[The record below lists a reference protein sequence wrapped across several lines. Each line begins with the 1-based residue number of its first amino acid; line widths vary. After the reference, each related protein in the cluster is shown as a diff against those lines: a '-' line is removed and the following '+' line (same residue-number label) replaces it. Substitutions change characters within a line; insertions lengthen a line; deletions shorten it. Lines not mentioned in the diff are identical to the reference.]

1 MSRIFLAVLMSAT
14 WPLTALANISDD
26 LNQVGERIMTRL
38 QDLASYAPLL
48 LIAVA
53 VVLLFWFLARTVSNS
68 KWLFKH
74 IDNVLLRG
82 LLANIVHTLIF
93 IFGVLVALEI
103 LDATALV
110 GAVLG
115 TAGVVGLA
123 LGFAFKDVIENYLA
137 GILLSIRQPFANDD
151 FIAVDGQQ
159 GKVIRMTSR
168 ATILM
173 TLDGNHIRIPNSTVF
188 KSTMTNYTRNPLR
201 RFDFVIGVGTDEDL
215 LAAQQLGVATLTE
228 MRSTLSEPAPSA
240 LLEPPGDSSVG
251 VHFYAWVNQK
261 ENSLSK
267 AKSEAIRLVGGALDN
282 AGIDMPVPIHR
293 VRFDKQCMSI
303 TETTEESKVEH
314 SDNEA
319 ACETKPKQPIAAE
332 QETTPVDEIDNQ
344 IADERRRQ
352 QTAESDNDQ
361 GQDLLNEQAPKE

>member
-1 MSRIFLAVLMSAT
+1 MHSRV
-14 WPLTALANISDD
+14 LTALILLLSPLAAMPQVSDD
-26 LNQVGERIMTRL
+26 LAAVSDRIMLRV

-48 LIAVA
+48 LIALV
-53 VVLLFWFLARTVSNS
+53 VVLFFWFMARLIGNS
-68 KWLFKH
+68 KWLFKR

-82 LLANIVHTLIF
+82 LLANIVQTVVLM
-93 IFGVLVALEI
+93 FGVLVALEI

-173 TLDGNHIRIPNSTVF
+173 TLDGNHIRIPNATVF
-188 KSTMTNYTRNPLR
+188 KNTMTNYTRNPLR
-201 RFDFVIGVGTDEDL
+201 RFDFIVGVGTGEDL
-215 LAAQQLGVATLTE
+215 LAAQQLGIATLTD
-228 MRSTLSEPAPSA
+228 MRSVLSEPAPSA
-240 LLEPPGDSSVG
+240 ILEPPGDSSIG
-251 VHFYAWVNQK
+251 VHYYAWVNQK
-261 ENSLSK
+261 ETSLNK
-267 AKSEAIRLVGGALDN
+267 AKSEAIRLVGSALDN
-282 AGIDMPVPIHR
+282 AGIDMPEPIHR
-293 VRFDKQCMSI
+293 VRFDKQGMTISESTESDPAEQPKAQST
-303 TETTEESKVEH
+303 TETISRAPV
-314 SDNEA
+314 
-319 ACETKPKQPIAAE
+319 AAE
-332 QETTPVDEIDNQ
+332 QETTPVDEIDDQ
-344 IADERRRQ
+344 IADERSRHKA
-352 QTAESDNDQ
+352 TDSDNDQ

>member
-1 MSRIFLAVLMSAT
+1 MSRKLLAALISTT
-14 WPLTALANISDD
+14 WPLAALADIGDD
-26 LNQVGERIMTRL
+26 LNQVGGRIMTRL
-38 QDLASYAPLL
+38 HDLASYAPLL
-48 LIAVA
+48 LIAAA
-53 VVLLFWFLARTVSNS
+53 VVLLFWFIARTVSNS

-82 LLANIVHTLIF
+82 LLANVVHTLIF
-93 IFGVLVALEI
+93 IFGILVALEI
-103 LDATALV
+103 LNATALV

-137 GILLSIRQPFANDD
+137 GILLSIRQPFSNDD

-173 TLDGNHIRIPNSTVF
+173 TLDGNHIRIPNATVF
-188 KSTMTNYTRNPLR
+188 KNTMTNYTRNPLR
-201 RFDFVIGVGTDEDL
+201 RFDFIIGVATDEDL
-215 LAAQQLGVATLTE
+215 LAAQQLGVTTLSE

-267 AKSEAIRLVGGALDN
+267 TKSEAIRLVGGALDN
-282 AGIDMPVPIHR
+282 AGIEMPVPIHK
-293 VRFDKQCMSI
+293 VRFDQQCMP
-303 TETTEESKVEH
+303 TTESKETDPSEH
-314 SDNEA
+314 SDNQAPCEA
-319 ACETKPKQPIAAE
+319 KPKQPIAAE
-332 QETTPVDEIDNQ
+332 QETTPVDEIDDQ

-352 QTAESDNDQ
+352 ETADSDNDQ